1 MKKVFY
7 FAAVAAMFAACSSEE
22 LADQAAIQQDANGT
36 PVNFS
41 VYTSRGITRAGT
53 DSTITTENLKNGYH
67 KDDGFGI
74 FAYYTVGE
82 KYDQKATPNFM
93 YNQQVKWNGSKWAYE
108 PVKYWPNEFGNA
120 ATSDDIDYLT
130 FFSYAPWV
138 KVVPTTGEIDVT
150 GLSATAAD
158 SLRKYNITKVTKN
171 SAMGDPLIYYTV
183 DTDPATSVDLLWG
196 VAAEGAQN
204 NYSPISADGGSK
216 VDPGM
221 PFIDLVKPTTGSDK
235 LSFNLMH
242 ALAKMQ
248 VTIDYVADSTLL
260 PQTAPSSN
268 PKSAVI
274 NPDETRIYLR
284 SITMSGFALKGV
296 LNLNNEKDSLPNW
309 KAEDGVSDLVFDDI
323 TFYDGRKDG
332 AEGATGGEQSN
343 ENPGKINYLN
353 PELIENT
360 GNKIP
365 ATSFKDNGKTPGIL
379 PIAQNLFVSSIDT
392 TALKNPATVKNGNW
406 FYVIPRGNKEPVNI
420 EINYDVQTMDSVLA
434 NKLADK
440 YSLGSL
446 INNKIRNENIFQTA
460 TSTEPVDIEAG
471 KVYVIKIHVG
481 MNSVKVEAEVTPWA
495 TPANEADPTL
505 PHNTT
510 PANP

>member
-7 FAAVAAMFAACSSEE
+7 FAAIAAMFAACSSEE
-22 LADQAAIQQDANGT
+22 LADQAAFQQDANGT

-41 VYTSRGITRAGT
+41 IYTPRGVTRAGT

-67 KDDGFGI
+67 KNDGFGI

-93 YNQQVKWNGSKWAYE
+93 YNQQVKWNGEKWAYE
-108 PVKYWPNEFGNA
+108 PVKYWPNEFGTA

-138 KVVPTTGEIDVT
+138 KVVPTTGEVDVT
-150 GLSATAAD
+150 GITDAA
-158 SLRKYNITKVTKN
+158 KIEKAQKFNITKVTKN
-171 SAMGDPLIYYTV
+171 SAMGDPLVYYTV

-196 VAAEGAQN
+196 VAADTATTK
-204 NYSPISADGGSK
+204 YYKAISEDGGSK
-216 VDPGM
+216 VKPGL
-221 PFIDLVKPTTGSDK
+221 PFIDMVKPTTGADK
-235 LSFNLMH
+235 LNFNLRH

-248 VTIDYVADSTLL
+248 ITIDYVADSILL
-260 PQTAPSSN
+260 PQNDPTSTPEKTALID
-268 PKSAVI
+268 SAQ
-274 NPDETRIYLR
+274 TRIYLR
-284 SITMSGFALKGV
+284 SITMSGFAMKGV
-296 LNLNNEKDSLPNW
+296 LNLNNEKDSIPNW

-332 AEGATGGEQSN
+332 SEGATGGEQAN
-343 ENPGKINYLN
+343 ENPNRICYLN
-353 PELIENT
+353 PALIENT

-365 ATSFKDNGKTPGIL
+365 ATSFSNNSKTSGITNE
-379 PIAQNLFVSSIDT
+379 AQNLFVSSL
-392 TALKNPATVKNGNW
+392 TASDLKNSPKNGNW
-406 FYVIPRGNKEPVNI
+406 FYVIPRGNNEPVNI

-440 YSLGSL
+440 YSLGSI
-446 INNKIRNENIFQTA
+446 INNKIRNLNIFQKST
-460 TSTEPVDIEAG
+460 TSTDPVDIEAG

-481 MNSVKVEAEVTPWA
+481 MNSVKVDATVTPWA
-495 TPANEADPTL
+495 TPDNEATPTL

-510 PANP
+510 QP